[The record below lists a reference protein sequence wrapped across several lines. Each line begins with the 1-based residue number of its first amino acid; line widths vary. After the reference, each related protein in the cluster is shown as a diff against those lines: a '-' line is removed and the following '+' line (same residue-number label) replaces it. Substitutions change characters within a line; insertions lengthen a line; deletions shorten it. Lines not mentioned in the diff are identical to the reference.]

1 MRAALSRLIDFKNLP
16 QQSVFWVV
24 LSIALVITPHLP
36 RFPLWSVFLIAALFI
51 WRLLCIKHPRWLP
64 PKWLLLLIIIVA
76 AWGLFMHFGTVFGKT
91 AGSVFLSLL
100 LAIKLHE
107 SRSRRD
113 YMLLIALS
121 FFIIVTN
128 FLFSQSIPTVVF
140 MLLSVIV
147 LLMSMIHI
155 NLAQDAGIEARIDTG
170 GNSRS
175 QTLSHRDKLKLAS
188 RMLLQALPLML
199 IMFVLFPRIPGP
211 LWQLPQEKNVAV
223 SGLSDRMEPGN
234 ISALIQ
240 SSAVAFRA
248 EFDRQ
253 PPPQPQLYWRALVLW
268 TFDGRSWERGKHNP
282 TPQANIQ
289 PLADPIDYRITLEPH
304 QKDWLFALDMP
315 LDVPENI
322 GISSNF
328 ELKAR
333 DKINSLYQYR
343 LSSVT
348 EYVIQ
353 PQLSHWERS
362 AGLKIPTESN
372 PQTRA
377 LGRQLAQQYAEPQQV
392 VSHVL
397 AMFNAEDYHY
407 TLNPPLTPGA
417 DSVDQFL
424 FQTRRGFCE
433 HYAGSFA
440 LLMRSAGIPA
450 RVLLGY
456 QGGTLNP
463 LNQVITVRQ
472 SEAHAWVEVWL
483 EGQGWV
489 RIDPTAAIAPQRIER
504 NLNAALDSNEVRP
517 LHMQLNNGVLQQL
530 VFYWDAMDNQW
541 KQWVIGYDDKLQQA
555 LLNKLFNQKL
565 PFAEIILYMV
575 ISFMLMLLVISLFI
589 VRPWQRP
596 QVEPV
601 QRSYQQFCNKLA
613 KQGVKRQAHEG
624 PLDFAQRAAQQ
635 LPQQAASIDLINRLY
650 MRLRYQ
656 ANASEQLLAQFQ
668 RRVKKFRAARV
679 TDRATGRAHTNGG
692 QVKESQ
698 AKTRGN

>member
-1 MRAALSRLIDFKNLP
+1 MRAAISRLIDFKSLP

-51 WRLLCIKHPRWLP
+51 WRLLCIKHVRWLP

-100 LAIKLHE
+100 LAVKLHE

-128 FLFSQSIPTVVF
+128 FLFSQSIPTVLF
-140 MLLSVIV
+140 MLLSVVV

-155 NLAQDAGIEARIDTG
+155 NLPHDTN
-170 GNSRS
+170 GNISS
-175 QTLSHRDKLKLAS
+175 LSHRDKLKLAS

-211 LWQLPQEKNVAV
+211 LWQLPEEKNVAV
-223 SGLSDRMEPGN
+223 SGLSDRMTPGN

-248 EFDRQ
+248 EFDNQR
-253 PPPQPQLYWRALVLW
+253 PPQPQLYWRALVLW
-268 TFDGRSWERGKHNP
+268 YFDGRSWERGKANP
-282 TPQANIQ
+282 TLQASIE
-289 PLADPIDYRITLEPH
+289 PLAEPISYRITLEPH
-304 QKDWLFALDMP
+304 QQDWLFALDMP
-315 LDVPENI
+315 LQVPENI
-322 GISSNF
+322 SFSSNF
-328 ELKAR
+328 ELKAGE
-333 DKINSLYQYR
+333 KINSLYQYQ
-343 LSSVT
+343 LASVP
-348 EYVIQ
+348 EYIIQ
-353 PQLSHWERS
+353 PQLSPWERS
-362 AGLKIPTESN
+362 AGLKIPADGN
-372 PQTRA
+372 PMTRE
-377 LGRQLAQQYAEPQQV
+377 LGQQLAQQYTEPQQI
-392 VSHVL
+392 VSQVL

-440 LLMRSAGIPA
+440 LLMRAAGIPA
-450 RVLLGY
+450 RVVLGY

-463 LNQVITVRQ
+463 LNQVVTVRQ
-472 SEAHAWVEVWL
+472 SDAHAWVEIWL
-483 EGQGWV
+483 EQQGWV
-489 RIDPTAAIAPQRIER
+489 RVDPTAAIAPQRIER
-504 NLNAALDSNEVRP
+504 NLNAALDINEMRP
-517 LHMQLNNGVLQQL
+517 LHMQLNNGLLQEL

-541 KQWVIGYDDKLQQA
+541 TQWVIGYDDKLQQA
-555 LLNKLFNQKL
+555 LLNRLFNQKL

-589 VRPWQRP
+589 IRPWKRP
-596 QVEPV
+596 RLEPL

-613 KQGVKRQAHEG
+613 KRGVRRQDHEG

-635 LPQQAASIDLINRLY
+635 LPQQAASIELISRLY

-656 ANASEQLLAQFQ
+656 PASSERLLTQFQ
-668 RRVKKFRAARV
+668 RLVKKFRPPAGN
-679 TDRATGRAHTNGG
+679 GR
-692 QVKESQ
+692 
-698 AKTRGN
+698 KTENPPDSGFDKKGL

>member
-1 MRAALSRLIDFKNLP
+1 MRAVISRLIDIKSLP

-24 LSIALVITPHLP
+24 LSLALVITPHLP
-36 RFPLWSVFLIAALFI
+36 RFPLWSVFLVAALFI

-64 PKWLLLLIIIVA
+64 PKWLLLLVIVLA

-100 LAIKLHE
+100 LAVKLHE

-155 NLAQDAGIEARIDTG
+155 NLDYDSDRGTG
-170 GNSRS
+170 LS
-175 QTLSHRDKLKLAS
+175 QRDKLKLAS

-199 IMFVLFPRIPGP
+199 IMFVLFPRISGP
-211 LWQLPQEKNVAV
+211 LWQLPEEKNVAV
-223 SGLSDRMEPGN
+223 SGLTDRMEPGN

-240 SSAVAFRA
+240 SSAVAFRT
-248 EFDRQ
+248 EFDTQ

-268 TFDGRSWERGKHNP
+268 SFDGRSWERGKANP
-282 TPQANIQ
+282 TSEASIQ
-289 PLADPIDYRITLEPH
+289 PLAEPIGYQITLEPH
-304 QKDWLFALDMP
+304 QQVWLFALDMP
-315 LDVPENI
+315 LDVADNI
-322 GISSNF
+322 GFNSNF
-328 ELKAR
+328 ELTAG
-333 DKINSLYQYR
+333 DKVTSLYQYR
-343 LSSVT
+343 LSSVP

-353 PQLSHWERS
+353 PQLSPWERS
-362 AGLKIPTESN
+362 AGLQIPAEGN

-377 LGRQLAQQYAEPQQV
+377 LGRQLAQQYNDPQQI
-392 VSHVL
+392 VSQVL

-417 DSVDQFL
+417 DPVDQFL

-440 LLMRSAGIPA
+440 LLMRAAGIPA
-450 RVLLGY
+450 RVVLGY

-483 EGQGWV
+483 EQQGWV
-489 RIDPTAAIAPQRIER
+489 RVDPTAAIAPQRIER
-504 NLNAALDSNEVRP
+504 NLNAALGADEVRP
-517 LHMQLNNGVLQQL
+517 LHMQLNNGLLQQL

-565 PFAEIILYMV
+565 PFAEMIVYMLV
-575 ISFMLMLLVISLFI
+575 SFMLMLLVISLFI
-589 VRPWQRP
+589 MRPWQRP
-596 QVEPV
+596 RVEPV

-613 KQGVKRQAHEG
+613 KRGVKRQAHEG

-635 LPQQAASIDLINRLY
+635 LPQQAASIELISRLY

-656 ANASEQLLAQFQ
+656 ANASDKLLAQFQ
-668 RRVKKFRAARV
+668 RRVKKFKPLAGHGKGKNA
-679 TDRATGRAHTNGG
+679 G
-692 QVKESQ
+692 
-698 AKTRGN
+698 

>member
-1 MRAALSRLIDFKNLP
+1 MRAALSRLIDVKNLP

-24 LSIALVITPHLP
+24 LSLALVITPHLP
-36 RFPLWSVFLIAALFI
+36 RFPLWSVFLIATLFI

-64 PKWLLLLIIIVA
+64 PKWLLLLIIIAA

-107 SRSRRD
+107 SRSQRD

-155 NLAQDAGIEARIDTG
+155 NLAQNHIGGTS

-175 QTLSHRDKLKLAS
+175 HNLSHRDKLKLAS
-188 RMLLQALPLML
+188 RLLLQALPLML
-199 IMFVLFPRIPGP
+199 IMFVLFPRISGP
-211 LWQLPQEKNVAV
+211 LWQLPEEKNVAV

-268 TFDGRSWERGKHNP
+268 YFDGRSWERGKANP
-282 TPQANIQ
+282 TPQASIQ
-289 PLADPIDYRITLEPH
+289 PLAEPIDYRITLEPH
-304 QKDWLFALDMP
+304 QQDWLFALDMP
-315 LDVPENI
+315 LNVPDNI
-322 GISSNF
+322 DYSSNF
-328 ELKAR
+328 ELRAGE
-333 DKINSLYQYR
+333 KISSLYQYR
-343 LSSVT
+343 LSSVP
-348 EYVIQ
+348 EYIIQ
-353 PQLSHWERS
+353 PQLSPWERS
-362 AGLKIPTESN
+362 AGLKMPAEGN

-377 LGRQLAQQYAEPQQV
+377 LGRQLAQQYTEPQQI
-392 VSHVL
+392 VSQVL

-440 LLMRSAGIPA
+440 LLMRAAGVPA
-450 RVLLGY
+450 RVVLGY

-463 LNQVITVRQ
+463 LNQVVTVRQ

-483 EGQGWV
+483 KQQGWLRV
-489 RIDPTAAIAPQRIER
+489 DPTAAIAPQRIER
-504 NLNAALDSNEVRP
+504 NLNAALDASEVRP
-517 LHMQLNNGVLQQL
+517 LHMQLNSGLMQQL

-565 PFAEIILYMV
+565 PFAEMIVYMLV
-575 ISFMLMLLVISLFI
+575 SFMLMLLVISLFI
-589 VRPWQRP
+589 MRPWQR
-596 QVEPV
+596 QRMEPV

-613 KQGVKRQAHEG
+613 KRGVKRQDHEG
-624 PLDFAQRAAQQ
+624 PMDFAQRAAQQ
-635 LPQQAASIDLINRLY
+635 LPQQAASIELISRAY

-656 ANASEQLLAQFQ
+656 PNASGKLLAQFQ
-668 RRVKKFRAARV
+668 RLVKQFKPIDKGDSK
-679 TDRATGRAHTNGG
+679 TDKPSA
-692 QVKESQ
+692 VEPEK
-698 AKTRGN
+698 

>member
-1 MRAALSRLIDFKNLP
+1 MRAVISRLIDFKSLP
-16 QQSVFWVV
+16 LQSVFWVV

-51 WRLLCIKHPRWLP
+51 WRLLCIKHVRWLP
-64 PKWLLLLIIIVA
+64 PKWLLLLIIIIA

-128 FLFSQSIPTVVF
+128 FLFSQSIPTVLF

-155 NLAQDAGIEARIDTG
+155 NLAHDTS
-170 GNSRS
+170 GNTNGNNS
-175 QTLSHRDKLKLAS
+175 LSHRDKLKLAS

-199 IMFVLFPRIPGP
+199 IMFVLFPRISGP
-211 LWQLPQEKNVAV
+211 LWQLPEEKNVAV
-223 SGLSDRMEPGN
+223 SGLTDRMEPGN

-240 SSAVAFRA
+240 SRAVAFRA
-248 EFDRQ
+248 EFDNQ

-268 TFDGRSWERGKHNP
+268 TFDGRSWERGKTNP
-282 TPQANIQ
+282 TEQASIE
-289 PLADPIDYRITLEPH
+289 PLAEPISYRITLEPH
-304 QKDWLFALDMP
+304 QQDWLFALDMP
-315 LDVPENI
+315 LQVPDNI
-322 GISSNF
+322 GFSSNF
-328 ELKAR
+328 ELKAD
-333 DKINSLYQYR
+333 DKISSLYQYR
-343 LSSVT
+343 LSSVPK
-348 EYVIQ
+348 YIIQ
-353 PQLSHWERS
+353 PQLSPWERS
-362 AGLKIPTESN
+362 AGLKIPAEGN
-372 PQTRA
+372 PQTRQ
-377 LGRQLAQQYAEPQQV
+377 LGRQLAQQYTEPQQI
-392 VSHVL
+392 VSQVL

-450 RVLLGY
+450 RVVLGY

-463 LNQVITVRQ
+463 LNQVVTVRQ

-483 EGQGWV
+483 EQQGWIRV
-489 RIDPTAAIAPQRIER
+489 DPTAAIAPQRIER
-504 NLNAALDSNEVRP
+504 NLNAALDASEVRP
-517 LHMQLNNGVLQQL
+517 LHMQLNNGLLQEL

-589 VRPWQRP
+589 IRPWKRP
-596 QVEPV
+596 RLEPV
-601 QRSYQQFCNKLA
+601 QRSYQQFCHKLA
-613 KQGVKRQAHEG
+613 KRGVQRQDHEG

-635 LPQQAASIDLINRLY
+635 LPQQAASIELISRLY

-656 ANASEQLLAQFQ
+656 PAASKRLLTQFQ
-668 RRVKKFRAARV
+668 RLVKKFKP
-679 TDRATGRAHTNGG
+679 TTGQG
-692 QVKESQ
+692 
-698 AKTRGN
+698 

>member
-1 MRAALSRLIDFKNLP
+1 MRVALSRLIDVKNLP
-16 QQSVFWVV
+16 QQSVSWVV
-24 LSIALVITPHLP
+24 LSLVLVITPHLP

-155 NLAQDAGIEARIDTG
+155 NLAQDTIGDTS

-175 QTLSHRDKLKLAS
+175 HSHNLSHRDKLKLAS
-188 RMLLQALPLML
+188 RLLLQALPLML
-199 IMFVLFPRIPGP
+199 IMFVLFPRISGP
-211 LWQLPQEKNVAV
+211 LWQLPEEKNVAV

-304 QKDWLFALDMP
+304 QQDWLFALDMP
-315 LDVPENI
+315 LNVPDNI
-322 GISSNF
+322 DYSSNF
-328 ELKAR
+328 ELRAGE
-333 DKINSLYQYR
+333 KISSLYQYR
-343 LSSVT
+343 LSSVP
-348 EYVIQ
+348 EYIIQ
-353 PQLSHWERS
+353 PQLSPWERS
-362 AGLKIPTESN
+362 AGLKMPAEGN

-377 LGRQLAQQYAEPQQV
+377 LGRQLAQQYTEPQQI
-392 VSHVL
+392 VSQVL

-440 LLMRSAGIPA
+440 LLMRAAGVPA
-450 RVLLGY
+450 RVVLGY

-463 LNQVITVRQ
+463 LNQVVTVRQ

-483 EGQGWV
+483 EQQGWLRV
-489 RIDPTAAIAPQRIER
+489 DPTAAIAPQRIER
-504 NLNAALDSNEVRP
+504 NLNAALDASEVRP
-517 LHMQLNNGVLQQL
+517 LHMQLNSGLMQQL

-565 PFAEIILYMV
+565 PFAEMIVYMLV
-575 ISFMLMLLVISLFI
+575 SFMLMLLVISLFI
-589 VRPWQRP
+589 MRPWQRP
-596 QVEPV
+596 RMEPV

-613 KQGVKRQAHEG
+613 KRGVKRQDHEG
-624 PLDFAQRAAQQ
+624 PMDFAQRAAQQ
-635 LPQQAASIDLINRLY
+635 LPQQAASIELISRAY

-656 ANASEQLLAQFQ
+656 ANASDKLLAQFQ
-668 RRVKKFRAARV
+668 RLVKQFKPIDRGGSK
-679 TDRATGRAHTNGG
+679 TDNPPAGG
-692 QVKESQ
+692 SGK
-698 AKTRGN
+698 

>member
-1 MRAALSRLIDFKNLP
+1 MHAVISRLIDIKSLP

-24 LSIALVITPHLP
+24 LSLALVITPHLP
-36 RFPLWSVFLIAALFI
+36 RFPLWSVFLVAALFI

-64 PKWLLLLIIIVA
+64 PKWLLLLVIVLT

-128 FLFSQSIPTVVF
+128 FLFSQSIPTVLF

-155 NLAQDAGIEARIDTG
+155 NLEYDGRNDTSSYSG
-170 GNSRS
+170 SS
-175 QTLSHRDKLKLAS
+175 LSHRDKLKLAS

-199 IMFVLFPRIPGP
+199 IMFVLFPRISGP
-211 LWQLPQEKNVAV
+211 LWQLPEEKNVAV
-223 SGLSDRMEPGN
+223 SGLTDRMEPGN

-248 EFDRQ
+248 EFDTQ

-268 TFDGRSWERGKHNP
+268 SFDGRSWERGKANP
-282 TPQANIQ
+282 TSEASIQ
-289 PLADPIDYRITLEPH
+289 PLAEPIGYQVTLEPH
-304 QKDWLFALDMP
+304 QQDWLFALDMP
-315 LDVPENI
+315 LDVADNI
-322 GISSNF
+322 GFNSNF
-328 ELKAR
+328 ELKAG
-333 DKINSLYQYR
+333 DKVTSLYQYR
-343 LSSVT
+343 LSSVP

-353 PQLSHWERS
+353 PQLSPWERS
-362 AGLKIPTESN
+362 AGLQIPAEGN

-377 LGRQLAQQYAEPQQV
+377 LGRQLAQQYSEPQQI
-392 VSHVL
+392 VSQVL

-417 DSVDQFL
+417 DPVDQFL

-433 HYAGSFA
+433 HYAGSFT
-440 LLMRSAGIPA
+440 LLMRAAGIPA
-450 RVLLGY
+450 RVVLGY

-483 EGQGWV
+483 EQQGWV
-489 RIDPTAAIAPQRIER
+489 RVDPTAAIAPQRIER
-504 NLNAALDSNEVRP
+504 NLNAALGADEVRP
-517 LHMQLNNGVLQQL
+517 LHMQLNNGLLQQL

-565 PFAEIILYMV
+565 PFAEMIVYMLV
-575 ISFMLMLLVISLFI
+575 SFMLMLLVISLFI
-589 VRPWQRP
+589 MRPWQRP
-596 QVEPV
+596 RVEPV

-613 KQGVKRQAHEG
+613 KRGVKRQAHEG

-635 LPQQAASIDLINRLY
+635 LPQQATSIELISRLY

-656 ANASEQLLAQFQ
+656 ANDQANASEKLLAQFQ
-668 RRVKKFRAARV
+668 RMVKKFKPLAEHDKGKKA
-679 TDRATGRAHTNGG
+679 G
-692 QVKESQ
+692 
-698 AKTRGN
+698 

>member
-1 MRAALSRLIDFKNLP
+1 MSTALSRLIDFKNLP
-16 QQSVFWVV
+16 QHPLFWVIV
-24 LSIALVITPHLP
+24 SIALVITPHLS
-36 RFPLWSVFLIAALFI
+36 RFPLWSVFLIMALFA
-51 WRLLCIKHPRWLP
+51 WRLLCIKHSRWLP
-64 PKWLLLLIIIVA
+64 PKWLLLLIIILA

-100 LAIKLHE
+100 LAVKLHE
-107 SRSRRD
+107 SQSRRD

-128 FLFSQSIPTVVF
+128 FLFSQSIPTVLF

-155 NLAQDAGIEARIDTG
+155 NLPDH
-170 GNSRS
+170 NS
-175 QTLSHRDKLKLAS
+175 LSHRDKLKLAS

-199 IMFVLFPRIPGP
+199 IMFVLFPRISGP
-211 LWQLPQEKNVAV
+211 LWQLPEEKNVAV
-223 SGLSDRMEPGN
+223 SGLTDRMTPGN

-248 EFDRQ
+248 EFDKQ

-268 TFDGRSWERGKHNP
+268 YFDGRSWERGKNNP
-282 TPQANIQ
+282 TPQASIE
-289 PLADPIDYRITLEPH
+289 PMAEPIGYQITLEPH
-304 QKDWLFALDMP
+304 QQDWLFALDMP
-315 LDVPENI
+315 VEVPDNI
-322 GISSNF
+322 HYSNNF

-333 DKINSLYQYR
+333 DKISSLYQYS
-343 LSSVT
+343 LSSVP

-353 PQLSHWERS
+353 PQLSPWERS
-362 AGLKIPTESN
+362 AGLKIPDEGN
-372 PQTRA
+372 PQTLA
-377 LGRQLAQQYAEPQQV
+377 LGRQLAQQYNEPQQI
-392 VSHVL
+392 VSQVL

-417 DSVDQFL
+417 DAVDQFL

-433 HYAGSFA
+433 HYAGSFT
-440 LLMRSAGIPA
+440 LLMRAAGIPA
-450 RVLLGY
+450 RVVLGY

-472 SEAHAWVEVWL
+472 SDAHAWVEVWL
-483 EGQGWV
+483 EQQGWV
-489 RIDPTAAIAPQRIER
+489 RVDPTAAIAPQRIER
-504 NLNAALDSNEVRP
+504 NLNAALDASEIRP
-517 LHMQLNNGVLQQL
+517 LHMQLNNGLLQEL

-555 LLNKLFNQKL
+555 LLNRLFNQKL

-589 VRPWQRP
+589 MRPWKRP
-596 QVEPV
+596 RIEPL

-613 KQGVKRQAHEG
+613 KRGVRRQGHEG

-635 LPQQAASIDLINRLY
+635 LPQQAASIKLISRAY

-656 ANASEQLLAQFQ
+656 ANASEKLLAQFQ
-668 RRVKKFRAARV
+668 RLVKQFKPVDRDGSN
-679 TDRATGRAHTNGG
+679 TDSPSADGSEKKG
-692 QVKESQ
+692 
-698 AKTRGN
+698 

>member
-1 MRAALSRLIDFKNLP
+1 MRAAISRLIDFKNLP

-128 FLFSQSIPTVVF
+128 FLFSQSIPTVLF

-155 NLAQDAGIEARIDTG
+155 NLAHSTN
-170 GNSRS
+170 GNTSS
-175 QTLSHRDKLKLAS
+175 NSLSHRDKLKLAS

-199 IMFVLFPRIPGP
+199 IMFVLFPRISGP
-211 LWQLPQEKNVAV
+211 LWQLPEEKNVAV
-223 SGLSDRMEPGN
+223 SGLTDRMEPGN

-248 EFDRQ
+248 EFDNQ

-268 TFDGRSWERGKHNP
+268 YFDGRSWERGKANP
-282 TPQANIQ
+282 TSQASIE
-289 PLADPIDYRITLEPH
+289 PLAEAVDYRITLEPH
-304 QKDWLFALDMP
+304 QQDWLFALDMP
-315 LDVPENI
+315 LDVPDNI
-322 GISSNF
+322 GFSSNF
-328 ELKAR
+328 ELKAGE
-333 DKINSLYQYR
+333 KVSSLYQYS
-343 LSSVT
+343 LSSVP
-348 EYVIQ
+348 EYIIQ
-353 PQLSHWERS
+353 PQLSPWERS
-362 AGLKIPTESN
+362 AGLKIPAEGN

-377 LGRQLAQQYAEPQQV
+377 LGQQLAQQYSEPQQI
-392 VSHVL
+392 VSQVL

-440 LLMRSAGIPA
+440 LLMRTAGVPA
-450 RVLLGY
+450 RVVLGY

-463 LNQVITVRQ
+463 LNQVVTVRQ

-483 EGQGWV
+483 EQQGWV

-504 NLNAALDSNEVRP
+504 NLNAALDINEVRP
-517 LHMQLNNGVLQQL
+517 LHMQLNNGLLQEL

-575 ISFMLMLLVISLFI
+575 VSFMLMLLVISLFI
-589 VRPWQRP
+589 IRPWQRP

-601 QRSYQQFCNKLA
+601 QRSYQQFCKKLA
-613 KQGVKRQAHEG
+613 KHGVQRKDHEG

-635 LPQQAASIDLINRLY
+635 LPQQAASIELISRLY

-656 ANASEQLLAQFQ
+656 PAASEKLLAQFQ
-668 RRVKKFRAARV
+668 RLVKNFKPFAGHGKGSQIEKPLTDSAADER
-679 TDRATGRAHTNGG
+679 
-692 QVKESQ
+692 QLK
-698 AKTRGN
+698 

>member
-1 MRAALSRLIDFKNLP
+1 MRAALSRLIDVRNLP

-128 FLFSQSIPTVVF
+128 FLFSQSIPTVVL

-155 NLAQDAGIEARIDTG
+155 NLAQITR
-170 GNSRS
+170 GN
-175 QTLSHRDKLKLAS
+175 TNGETNCLSHRDKLKLAS

-199 IMFVLFPRIPGP
+199 IMFVLFPRISGP
-211 LWQLPQEKNVAV
+211 LWQLPEEKNVAV

-268 TFDGRSWERGKHNP
+268 TFDGRSWERGKTNP
-282 TPQANIQ
+282 TPQASIQ
-289 PLADPIDYRITLEPH
+289 PLAEPVDYRITLEPH
-304 QKDWLFALDMP
+304 QQDWLFTLDMP
-315 LDVPENI
+315 LDIPENI
-322 GISSNF
+322 SFSSNF
-328 ELKAR
+328 ELQAR
-333 DKINSLYQYR
+333 DKINSLYQYS

-348 EYVIQ
+348 EYIIQ
-353 PQLSHWERS
+353 PQLSPWEQS
-362 AGLKIPTESN
+362 AGLKIPAESN
-372 PQTRA
+372 PQTRT
-377 LGRQLAQQYAEPQQV
+377 LGQQLAQQYTEPQQI
-392 VSHVL
+392 VSQVL

-407 TLNPPLTPGA
+407 TLNPPLTPGT

-440 LLMRSAGIPA
+440 LLMRAAGVPA
-450 RVLLGY
+450 RVVLGY

-463 LNQVITVRQ
+463 LNQVVTVRQ

-483 EGQGWV
+483 QQQGWV
-489 RIDPTAAIAPQRIER
+489 RVDPTAAIAPQRIER
-504 NLNAALDSNEVRP
+504 NLNAALDANEVRP
-517 LHMQLNNGVLQQL
+517 LHMQLNSGLMQQL

-555 LLNKLFNQKL
+555 LLSKLFNQKL
-565 PFAEIILYMV
+565 PFAQMIVYMLV
-575 ISFMLMLLVISLFI
+575 SFMLMLLVISLFI
-589 VRPWQRP
+589 MRPWKRP
-596 QVEPV
+596 RMEPV
-601 QRSYQQFCNKLA
+601 QRSYLQFCNKLA
-613 KQGVKRQAHEG
+613 KRGVRRQDHEG

-635 LPQQAASIDLINRLY
+635 LPEQASSIELISRLY

-656 ANASEQLLAQFQ
+656 ANASDKLLAQFQ
-668 RRVKKFRAARV
+668 RMVKRFKPPRR
-679 TDRATGRAHTNGG
+679 
-692 QVKESQ
+692 E
-698 AKTRGN
+698 

>member
-1 MRAALSRLIDFKNLP
+1 MSVAIARFINLKNLP
-16 QQSVFWVV
+16 QQAVFWVV
-24 LSIALVITPHLP
+24 LSIALVITPHMA

-64 PKWLLLLIIIVA
+64 PKWLLLLIIILA

-128 FLFSQSIPTVVF
+128 FLFSQSIPTVLF

-155 NLAQDAGIEARIDTG
+155 NLPD
-170 GNSRS
+170 SHSLS
-175 QTLSHRDKLKLAS
+175 QRDKLKLAG

-199 IMFVLFPRIPGP
+199 IMFVLFPRISGP

-223 SGLSDRMEPGN
+223 SGLSDHMTPGN

-240 SSAVAFRA
+240 SSALAFRA
-248 EFDRQ
+248 EFDGQ

-268 TFDGRSWERGKHNP
+268 YFDGRSWERGKANP
-282 TPQANIQ
+282 TPQASIEPQ
-289 PLADPIDYRITLEPH
+289 AAPISYQITLEPH
-304 QKDWLFALDMP
+304 QQDWLFALDMP
-315 LDVPENI
+315 LEVPEH
-322 GISSNF
+322 ISYSNNF
-328 ELKAR
+328 ELKAD
-333 DKINSLYQYR
+333 DKISSLYQYR
-343 LSSVT
+343 LSSVA
-348 EYVIQ
+348 EYMIQ
-353 PQLSHWERS
+353 PQLSPWERS
-362 AGLKIPTESN
+362 AGLKTPLEGN
-372 PQTRA
+372 PQTRE
-377 LGRQLAQQYAEPQQV
+377 LGQQLAQQYNQPQQIV
-392 VSHVL
+392 NQVL

-440 LLMRSAGIPA
+440 LLMRAAGIPA
-450 RVLLGY
+450 RVVLGY

-463 LNQVITVRQ
+463 LNQMVTVRQ
-472 SEAHAWVEVWL
+472 SDAHAWVEVWL
-483 EGQGWV
+483 AQQGWV
-489 RIDPTAAIAPQRIER
+489 RVDPTAAIAPQRIER
-504 NLNAALDSNEVRP
+504 NLNAALDASEVRP
-517 LHMQLNNGVLQQL
+517 LHMQLNSGLLQQL

-541 KQWVIGYDDKLQQA
+541 KQWVIGYDDALQQA

-575 ISFMLMLLVISLFI
+575 VSFMLMLLLISLFI
-589 VRPWQRP
+589 MRPWKR
-596 QVEPV
+596 VRLEPV
-601 QRSYQQFCNKLA
+601 QRSYQQFCHKLA
-613 KQGVKRQAHEG
+613 QRGVQRHDYEG
-624 PLDFAQRAAQQ
+624 PQDFAQRAARQ
-635 LPQQAASIDLINRLY
+635 LPQQAASIELISRLY

-656 ANASEQLLAQFQ
+656 PGSSEKLLAQFQ
-668 RRVKKFRAARV
+668 QLVKKFKPVSGHGNGNKAEKPI
-679 TDRATGRAHTNGG
+679 TDSATD
-692 QVKESQ
+692 QPQLK
-698 AKTRGN
+698 